1 MLKFIIYETEDAQ
14 SVNVQQWIKEYADEQ
29 YTSIKVFTANTID
42 NLIKLQGKICLIDY
56 DIYLKHQDN
65 LKEWQEKNK
74 IIFLYIAEDY
84 IQMIEAI
91 KQDTN
96 SYCLLNPLKKDMF
109 LLLLDYLR
117 QRIKSNIIAIKK
129 AHNGE
134 EIIEVNKLNYVNIAS
149 RNLRFYMD
157 CGKQIDSQS
166 LRQSFAKEAE
176 PMLKHMELYFMAPS
190 LIVNLE
196 NIKELYPDHM
206 IFKNGAIAYYP
217 KTQYDKLRAAWFE
230 FHEI

>member
-1 MLKFIIYETEDAQ
+1 
-14 SVNVQQWIKEYADEQ
+14 
-29 YTSIKVFTANTID
+29 
-42 NLIKLQGKICLIDY
+42 
-56 DIYLKHQDN
+56 
-65 LKEWQEKNK
+65 
-74 IIFLYIAEDY
+74 
-84 IQMIEAI
+84 MIEAI

-96 SYCLLNPLKKDMF
+96 SYCLLNPIKKDMF
-109 LLLLDYLR
+109 LLLLDYVR
-117 QRIKSNIIAIKK
+117 QKIKSNIIAVKK

-134 EIIEVNKLNYVNIAS
+134 EIIEVNKLNYVNIVN

-166 LRQSFAKEAE
+166 LRQSFAKEVE
-176 PMLKHMELYFMAPS
+176 PMLKHIELYFMPPS
-190 LIVNLE
+190 LIVNLD

-206 IFKNGAIAYYP
+206 IFKSGESAYYP

>member
-1 MLKFIIYETEDAQ
+1 MLKFIIYESENSQ
-14 SVNVQQWIKEYADEQ
+14 SLNVQKWIKEYADEQ
-29 YTSIKVFTANTID
+29 YTSIKVLSTD
-42 NLIKLQGKICLIDY
+42 SVDELIKLQGKICLIDY
-56 DIYLKHQDN
+56 DIYLKHHEKIKNWQD
-65 LKEWQEKNK
+65 KNK

-91 KQDTN
+91 KRDIN
-96 SYCLLNPLKKDMF
+96 SYCVLNPIRQEML
-109 LLLLDYLR
+109 LLLLDYIR
-117 QRIKSNIIAIKK
+117 QRIKSNIIAVKK
-129 AHNGE
+129 AHSGE
-134 EIIEVNKLNYVNIAS
+134 EIIEVNKLNYVNIVS

-166 LRQSFAKEAE
+166 LRHSFAKEVE
-176 PMLKHMELYFMAPS
+176 PMLKHIELYFMPPS

-206 IFKNGAIAYYP
+206 IFKNGATAYYP
-217 KTQYDKLRAAWFE
+217 KTQYEKLRAAWFE